1 MGSEEVLR
9 LLAHDKVESPT
20 LLLFG
25 QRACRACRT
34 LQPSLQR
41 LVYKHNLSL
50 LRVNLS
56 PATKKAFIHFDV
68 KLTPLVAVLRA
79 AAPGDPVEAPLFI
92 EPQQTQ
98 HFVTTMLD
106 EIQAALGLGPPDS
119 GCL

>member
-41 LVYKHNLSL
+41 LVYRRDDIKL

-56 PATKKAFIHFDV
+56 PATKNAFIHFEV

-79 AAPGDPVEAPLFI
+79 AAPGDPAEGPLFV

-98 HFVTTMLD
+98 HFV
-106 EIQAALGLGPPDS
+106 PS
-119 GCL
+119 